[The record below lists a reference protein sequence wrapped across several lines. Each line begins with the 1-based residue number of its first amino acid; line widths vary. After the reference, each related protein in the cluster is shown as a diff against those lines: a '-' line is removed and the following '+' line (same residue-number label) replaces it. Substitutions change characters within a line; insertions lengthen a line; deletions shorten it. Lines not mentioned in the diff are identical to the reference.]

1 MNSNNNKCIICD
13 ERADA
18 KGSHIIP
25 ANLLKSGIGERNRE
39 EIYMINATKS
49 TVESYFGR
57 ENPKNT
63 STEIN
68 RNFYVRDYIL
78 CQKCEK
84 ELSKLESSFSQEFLN
99 KFRDEKYRQN
109 FKIEVYDDNI
119 KVFTPKRIDKNKIY
133 AFLYSVIYRY
143 CMDSGIYENDY
154 CIKNDELEK
163 IKSYLKEYIYGD
175 SEIANKYIEEF
186 GLVILFNEEIRN
198 DNFVGEKI
206 ENNKPYLFL
215 FNEVILVLLNN
226 DVDKKGKFLF
236 DKVENS
242 IISENEIKI
251 IVDNKC
257 FNVFLKLHKD
267 YVSKNYVF
275 NEINKL
281 CLLNGKS
288 FQENNLELIE
298 EINKV
303 DDSEE
308 PAFRKACKIL
318 ENKYSK

>member
-1 MNSNNNKCIICD
+1 M
-13 ERADA
+13 
-18 KGSHIIP
+18 
-25 ANLLKSGIGERNRE
+25 
-39 EIYMINATKS
+39 
-49 TVESYFGR
+49 
-57 ENPKNT
+57 
-63 STEIN
+63 
-68 RNFYVRDYIL
+68 
-78 CQKCEK
+78 
-84 ELSKLESSFSQEFLN
+84 N

-109 FKIEVYDDNI
+109 FEIEVYDDNF

-133 AFLYSVIYRY
+133 AFLYTVIYRY

-163 IKSYLKEYIYGD
+163 IKSYLKEYIYGN

-186 GLVILFNEEIRN
+186 GLVILFSEEKRN

-206 ENNKPYLFL
+206 EKNEPYLFY
-215 FNEVILVLLNN
+215 FNEVILILINN
-226 DVDKKGKFLF
+226 YIDKRVENLF
-236 DKVENS
+236 DKLKNNVINES
-242 IISENEIKI
+242 EIKI

-257 FNVFLKLHKD
+257 FNVFLEPYKD

-288 FQENNLELIE
+288 FQENKLELIE

-308 PAFRKACKIL
+308 LAFKEACKIL

>member
-13 ERADA
+13 EKADA
-18 KGSHIIP
+18 KGSHIVP
-25 ANLLKSGIGERNRE
+25 ANLLKSSIGERYRE
-39 EIYMINATKS
+39 ESYEINATKA

-63 STEIN
+63 STEIK
-68 RNFYVRDYIL
+68 RKPYLRDYIL
-78 CQKCEK
+78 CQECEK
-84 ELSKLESSFSQEFLN
+84 SLSKLESDFSQEFLN

-119 KVFTPKRIDKNKIY
+119 KVFTPKRIDKNRIY

-175 SEIANKYIEEF
+175 SEIANKYIGEF
-186 GLVILFNEEIRN
+186 GLVILFNEEIRA
-198 DNFVGEKI
+198 DSFVGEKI
-206 ENNKPYLFL
+206 ENNEPYLFF
-215 FNEVILVLLNN
+215 FNEVILMLSNN
-226 DVDKKGKFLF
+226 DVDKKRKFSF
-236 DKVENS
+236 DGIKNS
-242 IISENEIKI
+242 IINRREIKI
-251 IVDNKC
+251 IVDSEC

-267 YVSKNYVF
+267 YISKNYVS
-275 NEINKL
+275 NKVNNL

-288 FQENNLELIE
+288 YQENYIELVAE
-298 EINKV
+298 MNKM
-303 DDSEE
+303 DTSEVF
-308 PAFRKACKIL
+308 AFDKACKIL
-318 ENKYSK
+318 EKKYSK